1 MKTNQIPRLFC
12 IADYDKENFNYATKH
27 QRVQSSMALR
37 DKSSNSFHT
46 MIPPQKPQLKLNDE
60 SSNRTKEGFH
70 RVKTDSNMPMP
81 LRNGRNLSITSGVTT
96 LLTNKSFLLPQRID
110 NPQSVNAY
118 KKEIVTY
125 MKEKSCRS
133 NYKMN
138 AFQFQTEI
146 TEKMRSILLDWI
158 VDVHFKFKLDTETLF
173 LTISIIDRV
182 LEIQQISKSKFQL
195 YGVTALFIASKY
207 EEVYSVP
214 HVRDLVY
221 VCDNAYTKEEILAT
235 EGKIISLL
243 GFDLLTTSP
252 LRMLNVYQETA
263 KLDQKNYMLARYLI
277 ELSILE
283 YSLIKFSNNVLASA
297 SIYLVHKIRRIH
309 PSWNQD
315 QMVPLTGLNEIEI
328 RNCAKEMCSLL
339 QNQDKKQFAS
349 IKKKFSMPKYF
360 EVSNIRIEK
369 KPSQN
374 LQTLQQ

>member
-1 MKTNQIPRLFC
+1 MKTNQIPRFFC
-12 IADYDKENFNYATKH
+12 VADFNKENFNNGTKH
-27 QRVQSSMALR
+27 QRVQSSLAIR
-37 DKSSNSFHT
+37 EKSSNSFHT

-70 RVKTDSNMPMP
+70 RVKTDSNMSMP

-96 LLTNKSFLLPQRID
+96 LLTNKSFQLPKKYD

-118 KKEIVTY
+118 KKEIVQY
-125 MKEKSCRS
+125 MREKCFRS
-133 NYKMN
+133 NYKLN
-138 AFQFQTEI
+138 ALQFQTEI

-158 VDVHFKFKLDTETLF
+158 VDVHFKFKLDQETLF

-182 LEIQQISKSKFQL
+182 LEIHQISKSKFQL

-207 EEVYSVP
+207 EEVYTVP

-235 EGKIISLL
+235 EGKLLSLL

-252 LRMLNVYQETA
+252 LRMLNAYQETA

-277 ELSILE
+277 ELSVLE
-283 YSLIKFSNNVLASA
+283 YSMLQFSNNVLASA

-315 QMVPLTGLNEIEI
+315 QMVPLTGLNELDI
-328 RNCAKEMCSLL
+328 RICAKEMCSLL

-349 IKKKFSMPKYF
+349 IRKKFSMPKYC
-360 EVSNIRIEK
+360 EVSKIRIEK

-374 LQTLQQ
+374 LQTLPQ

>member
-1 MKTNQIPRLFC
+1 MSKAKSRYSTEEQAALQSKQSVQLPSIKQEQVNSVSVIGLSELYQIKNHIQGEKQTKKTLDNQRLWAQR
-12 IADYDKENFNYATKH
+12 ITKQRQQKEAE
-27 QRVQSSMALR
+27 
-37 DKSSNSFHT
+37 
-46 MIPPQKPQLKLNDE
+46 KLE
-60 SSNRTKEGFH
+60 RFTKEEEE
-70 RVKTDSNMPMP
+70 RRKIDKDEEEYQERLKNELVKESNQK
-81 LRNGRNLSITSGVTT
+81 I
-96 LLTNKSFLLPQRID
+96 FDQRAD
-110 NPQSVNAY
+110 V
-118 KKEIVTY
+118 
-125 MKEKSCRS
+125 
-133 NYKMN
+133 
-138 AFQFQTEI
+138 
-146 TEKMRSILLDWI
+146 L
-158 VDVHFKFKLDTETLF
+158 DVHFKFKLDTETLF

-182 LEIQQISKSKFQL
+182 LEIHQISKSKFQL

-214 HVRDLVY
+214 HVKDLVY

-283 YSLIKFSNNVLASA
+283 YSMIQFSNNVLACA

-315 QMVPLTGLNEIEI
+315 QMVPLTGLNEVEI
-328 RNCAKEMCSLL
+328 RSCAKEMCSLL

-360 EVSNIRIEK
+360 EVSKIRIEK